1 MNESHNLDTELCDLW
16 ARRRDLDENGW
27 SRLYSVVMF
36 VLMSYKPRELAG
48 LHEDRDIY
56 IQEFFEDKVF
66 RLDSLS
72 RCDHVGALRL
82 YYLNY
87 LRDLIRSKQSR
98 SKWEVADA
106 HNPDDPDNDSAP
118 SLNEAPDP
126 ETGRDPIFTE
136 LEEAGFSPT
145 QVAASAATWLASHDE
160 WVRIFVAF
168 SNCPDAELSEPLVH
182 LAKRKGIKS
191 QAYKAEQ
198 LGFNWKKADLAGFAD
213 TLLGRWIS
221 ESIGIE
227 LRPENSPLIL
237 GVLKILCFEALTWA
251 EQQEAAT

>member
-16 ARRRDLDENGW
+16 ARRRDLDESGW

-48 LHEDRDIY
+48 LREDRDVY

-82 YYLNY
+82 YYQNY

-106 HNPDDPDNDSAP
+106 HNPDDPDSDSAP
-118 SLNEAPDP
+118 SLNEAPDL
-126 ETGRDPIFTE
+126 ETGRDRLFTE

-145 QVAASAATWLASHDE
+145 QVAASAVAWLATNDE

-168 SNCPDAELSEPLVH
+168 SNCPDTELSEPLVH

-227 LRPENSPLIL
+227 LRPENSSLIL
-237 GVLKILCFEALTWA
+237 GVLKILCFEALVWA